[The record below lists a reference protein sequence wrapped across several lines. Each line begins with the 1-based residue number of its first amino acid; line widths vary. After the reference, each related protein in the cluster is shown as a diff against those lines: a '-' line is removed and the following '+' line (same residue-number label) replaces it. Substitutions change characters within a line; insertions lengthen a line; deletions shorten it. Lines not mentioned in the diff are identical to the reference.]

1 MSKNTLYSK
10 IVKLTKHKILFT
22 IQKIKMSLY
31 RNISLASTLII
42 TTMLSTYSFS
52 KPTQFYK
59 PYKSTE
65 TVENI
70 QPRLYK
76 INDLKVNLT
85 SRMERPEYLNQ
96 ESMTTLYKEQIE
108 SKLQEKNML
117 ADENT
122 AVPINLN
129 LEINQKRVFMGEG
142 FSRVGK
148 EALVGNYSTSEIQ
161 YNSTITANNI
171 ELASYKSDKYVSIGN
186 HGSYAKLFRDLTG
199 KGKPEHEIID
209 VQNFAERIVNSIP
222 K

>member
-1 MSKNTLYSK
+1 MK
-10 IVKLTKHKILFT
+10 INHNIALAIILMT
-22 IQKIKMSLY
+22 SATSM
-31 RNISLASTLII
+31 
-42 TTMLSTYSFS
+42 TTYA

-108 SKLQEKNML
+108 SQLKEKNML

-122 AVPINLN
+122 AIPININ

-142 FSRVGK
+142 FSWVGK

-161 YNSTITANNI
+161 YNSTITANDI
-171 ELASYKSDKYVSIGN
+171 ELANYKSDKYISIGN
-186 HGSYAKLFRDLTG
+186 HGTYAKLFRDLAG

-209 VQNFAERIVNSIP
+209 VKNFAERIVNSLP